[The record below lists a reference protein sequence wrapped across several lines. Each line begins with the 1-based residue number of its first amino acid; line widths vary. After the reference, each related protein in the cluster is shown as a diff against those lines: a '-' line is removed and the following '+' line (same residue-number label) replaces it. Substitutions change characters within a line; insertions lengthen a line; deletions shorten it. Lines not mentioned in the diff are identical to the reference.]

1 MSLCGKIH
9 EVEERKRI
17 ATTIIKD
24 EKVTYEEI
32 YYFCPDSDEEENEF
46 TTGRIENINLLN
58 ARNTYR
64 KAKGLLTSDQIVA
77 IRNMYDLSQVDL
89 ARLLGWGEATISRYE
104 SKAIQDEA
112 YDTMLRIIKENPKA
126 VLELLQKNADK
137 FSIDKLISIKQKL
150 WKISVLL
157 EWNFFRVNLSKVN
170 MSDFKTHAML
180 MVIRF

>member
-1 MSLCGKIH
+1 MNDYNLIRTIQIECPLCGKIH

-17 ATTIIKD
+17 AATIIKD

-46 TTGRIENINLLN
+46 TTGKIENINLLN

-112 YDTMLRIIKENPKA
+112 YDNMLRIIKKNPKA
-126 VLELLQKNADK
+126 VLELLQKNTDK
-137 FSIDKLISIKQKL
+137 FSTSKLISIKQK
-150 WKISVLL
+150 I
-157 EWNFFRVNLSKVN
+157 
-170 MSDFKTHAML
+170 M
-180 MVIRF
+180 

>member
-1 MSLCGKIH
+1 MNDYNLIRTIQIECPLCGTIH

-17 ATTIIKD
+17 AATIIKD

-46 TTGRIENINLLN
+46 TTGKIENINLLN

-112 YDTMLRIIKENPKA
+112 YDNMLRII
-126 VLELLQKNADK
+126 
-137 FSIDKLISIKQKL
+137 
-150 WKISVLL
+150 
-157 EWNFFRVNLSKVN
+157 
-170 MSDFKTHAML
+170 
-180 MVIRF
+180 